1 MKCSSGFYAAEILNK
16 TANANSP
23 DRIASAQMM
32 LVIEHG
38 IIPRLHFYIQFCSDS
53 GKAPQMN
60 EFDCNSRRV
69 FVALSIAKEIVHSDR
84 LDTARRLKDK
94 KEHLSD
100 GNSR

>member
-1 MKCSSGFYAAEILNK
+1 
-16 TANANSP
+16 
-23 DRIASAQMM
+23 
-32 LVIEHG
+32 
-38 IIPRLHFYIQFCSDS
+38 
-53 GKAPQMN
+53 MN
-60 EFDCNSRRV
+60 EFDCNARRV